1 MKIQLNVFLLF
12 IFQLCAANVSAWVE
26 PVDFNLDLGASGASN
41 SYIIDETT
49 HMRCDSGQGGNK
61 CHRWGLILEKN
72 SRLKESHETNKNWTT
87 KVDEDTHRLPTIKEL
102 VRLYDYTGGGL
113 DSTIKKWFDEAGDD
127 KKKTWI
133 ISSSYR
139 DIDGNYDGTGT
150 IQYLQIFALNV
161 GTGEVKTFLRDG
173 LALCESLTD
182 TGSAGSC
189 DATETTQIIHTIKVQ
204 RDHIKEQCINAGLTF
219 TETGCPTTP

>member
-1 MKIQLNVFLLF
+1 MKIQLKVFLLF
-12 IFQLCAANVSAWVE
+12 IFQLSAANVSAWVE
-26 PVDFNLDLGASGASN
+26 PVDFNSDLGASDATN
-41 SYIIDETT
+41 SYTIGGSTPYP
-49 HMRCDSGQGGNK
+49 RCDSEK
-61 CHRWGLILEKN
+61 EVSLCHRWGLIFEQN
-72 SRLKESHETNKNWTT
+72 EQLKASGETNKNWTT
-87 KVDEDTHRLPTIKEL
+87 KVDGNTHRLPTIKEL

-113 DSTIKKWFDEAGDD
+113 DSTIDKWFTEFGGDR
-127 KKKTWI
+127 KKTWI

-182 TGSAGSC
+182 TGSVGSC
-189 DATETTQIIHTIKVQ
+189 DATEATQIIHTIKVQ

-219 TETGCPTTP
+219 TETGCPTP